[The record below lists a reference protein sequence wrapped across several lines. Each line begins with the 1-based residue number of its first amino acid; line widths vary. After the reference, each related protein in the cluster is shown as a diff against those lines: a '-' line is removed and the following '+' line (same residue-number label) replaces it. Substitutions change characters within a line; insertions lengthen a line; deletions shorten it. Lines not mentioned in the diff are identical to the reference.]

1 MVQPQVEELLNE
13 APLLLT
19 NLSYSLI
26 RQFAAL
32 ILSYLFAIPYGIAA
46 ARSRRAESVMLP
58 ILDVLQSVPI
68 LGFFPVAVLFFISIL
83 GGSRL
88 GVELAAIFLIFTSQ
102 AWNLAFSTYE
112 SVSAIP
118 SELFE
123 ASKAFKLGRMG
134 MILKLYLPSCVPK
147 LVYNGMMSW
156 AGGWYFLVAAEIIT
170 IGSEEYKVPGI
181 GSYIAEATYTGDL
194 GQALLG
200 LGALI
205 FSVVIV
211 DLLLW
216 APLREY
222 AERFRYEA
230 FTAQEMGQPTLYQRS
245 LKWLEKHLRRPS
257 LPIVRLRELEK
268 TKEILSLVYTPLP
281 RVKTHIKFIRILLIV
296 FTVALITF
304 TFYYGGGWVI
314 NGVSWFIKSL
324 KEPQALIELS
334 LLPQALFSSIAR
346 LSLAY
351 LASLGWSLPLAAWL
365 AGRARATLF
374 SVLDVLASIPATALF
389 PLIIN
394 LTIHLP
400 HGLFL
405 TSVILT
411 MTGMQWYILFN
422 LIGGFRS
429 IPSDVVEAARSF
441 GLRRLSLW
449 RRVMLPA
456 VMPALVTG
464 SITGWGGGWNA
475 LIVSEYI
482 NYGGE
487 VYTVL
492 GLGALL
498 DKAAYELGN
507 LPLLLILLIS
517 MTATIVLMNRVV
529 WRRAY
534 HYVLDR
540 YRFE

>member
-1 MVQPQVEELLNE
+1 MQPHVDGLLND
-13 APLLLT
+13 ALLLLT
-19 NLSYSLI
+19 NLSYSLL

-32 ILSYLFAIPYGIAA
+32 VLSYLFAIPYGIAA
-46 ARSRRAESVMLP
+46 ARSRRAESVLLP
-58 ILDVLQSVPI
+58 TLDILQSVPI
-68 LGFFPVAVLFFISIL
+68 LGFFPVAVLFFISVF

-88 GVELAAIFLIFTSQ
+88 GVELAAVFLIFTSQ

-118 SELFE
+118 NELFD
-123 ASKAFKLGRMG
+123 ASRAFRLGRLGLIM
-134 MILKLYLPSCVPK
+134 KLYLPSCVPK

-170 IGSEEYKVPGI
+170 VGSEEYKVPGI
-181 GSYIAEATYTGDL
+181 GSYIAEATYSGNLIHTL
-194 GQALLG
+194 FG
-200 LGALI
+200 LGVLI

-216 APLREY
+216 APLRDY

-230 FTAQEMGQPTLYQRS
+230 FAAQEIGQPKLYQRS
-245 LKWLEKHLRRPS
+245 LKWLEKYLKRPT
-257 LPIVRLRELEK
+257 LPTVRLRGLEK
-268 TKEILSLVYTPLP
+268 TKEIISVVYTPLP
-281 RVKTHIKFIRILLIV
+281 KVRTHRKFISTLLIILVAASLTIILLYQHERI
-296 FTVALITF
+296 IE
-304 TFYYGGGWVI
+304 
-314 NGVSWFIKSL
+314 GVNEFMGSL
-324 KEPQALIELS
+324 KEPQFLRELS
-334 LLPQALFSSIAR
+334 LLPQALFTSLAR
-346 LSLAY
+346 LGLAYVASLA
-351 LASLGWSLPLAAWL
+351 WTLPLAAWL
-365 AGRARATLF
+365 AWRARAAAFGL
-374 SVLDVLASIPATALF
+374 LDVLASIPATALF

-400 HGLFL
+400 YGLFL
-405 TSVILT
+405 TSIILT

-429 IPSDVVEAARSF
+429 IPSDIVEAARSF
-441 GLRRLSLW
+441 GLRGLSLW
-449 RRVMLPA
+449 RMVMLPG
-456 VMPALVTG
+456 VMPALITG

-487 VYTVL
+487 TYAVL
-492 GLGALL
+492 GLGSML
-498 DKAAYELGN
+498 DRAAYELGN
-507 LPLLLILLIS
+507 LTLLLIILVT
-517 MTATIVLMNRVV
+517 MTSTIVLMNRVI

>member
-1 MVQPQVEELLNE
+1 MQPQVEGLFNE
-13 APLLLT
+13 ALLLLS
-19 NLSYSLI
+19 NLSYSLL

-32 ILSYLFAIPYGIAA
+32 ILSYLFAIPYGIVA

-58 ILDVLQSVPI
+58 ILDILQSVPI
-68 LGFFPVAVLFFISIL
+68 LGFFPVAVLFFIAVF
-83 GGSRL
+83 GGSRV

-118 SELFE
+118 NELLE
-123 ASKAFKLGRMG
+123 ASKAFKVGRIGRIM
-134 MILKLYLPSCVPK
+134 KLYLPSCVPK

-170 IGSEEYKVPGI
+170 IGSEEYRVPGI
-181 GSYIAEATYTGDL
+181 GSYIAEATYSGNL
-194 GQALLG
+194 GHALLG

-216 APLREY
+216 APLRGY
-222 AERFRYEA
+222 AERFKYEA
-230 FTAQEMGQPTLYQRS
+230 FAAYEVKQPALYQRS
-245 LKWLEKHLRRPS
+245 LKWLEKRLKRPS
-257 LPIVRLRELEK
+257 LHTARLRGLEK
-268 TKEILSLVYTPLP
+268 TTREIVSIVYRPLP
-281 RVKTHIKFIRILLIV
+281 KVKIHAKLIRILLIGLV
-296 FTVALITF
+296 VVLVTF
-304 TFYYGGGWVI
+304 ISLSQYGRLVKSVGGFV
-314 NGVSWFIKSL
+314 GAL
-324 KEPQALIELS
+324 KEPRFLEELS
-334 LLPQALFSSIAR
+334 LLPQALLASLAR

-351 LASLGWSLPLAAWL
+351 VASLAWTLPLAAWL
-365 AGRARATLF
+365 AWRGAAVF
-374 SVLDVLASIPATALF
+374 SILTVLASIPATALF

-394 LTIHLP
+394 VTIHLP
-400 HGLFL
+400 YGLLL
-405 TSVILT
+405 TSIILT

-429 IPSDVVEAARSF
+429 VPSDIVEAARSF

-449 RRVMLPA
+449 RKVMLPA
-456 VMPALVTG
+456 VMPALITG

-487 VYTVL
+487 TYTVL
-492 GLGALL
+492 GLGSML
-498 DKAAYELGN
+498 DRAAYELGN
-507 LPLLLILLIS
+507 LNLLLITLIT
-517 MTATIVLMNRVV
+517 MTSTIVLMNKVI

-534 HYVLDR
+534 HYTLDR

>member
-1 MVQPQVEELLNE
+1 MQPQAEGLLTE
-13 APLLLT
+13 TLLLLS
-19 NLSYSLI
+19 NLSYSLL
-26 RQFAAL
+26 RQFTAL

-46 ARSRRAESVMLP
+46 ARSRKAESVMLP
-58 ILDVLQSVPI
+58 ILDILQSVPI
-68 LGFFPVAVLFFISIL
+68 LGFFPVAVLFFIAIF

-118 SELFE
+118 NELFD
-123 ASKAFKLGRMG
+123 ASSAFRLGRVGRIM
-134 MILKLYLPSCVPK
+134 KLYLPSCVPK

-170 IGSEEYKVPGI
+170 IGSEEYKVAGI
-181 GSYIAEATYTGDL
+181 GSYIAESTYSGNL
-194 GQALLG
+194 SHALLG

-205 FSVVIV
+205 FSVVMV

-216 APLREY
+216 APLRDY

-230 FTAQEMGQPTLYQRS
+230 FAAQEMGQPTFYLRS
-245 LKWLEKHLRRPS
+245 LKWLEKRLRRPS
-257 LPIVRLRELEK
+257 LPTVRLRSLEK
-268 TKEILSLVYTPLP
+268 TKEIISVVYTPLP
-281 RVKTHIKFIRILLIV
+281 KVKAYLKFVRILSIIL
-296 FTVALITF
+296 VAALVSLTLL
-304 TFYYGGGWVI
+304 YQYGEVI
-314 NGVSWFIKSL
+314 KSVNGFIKSL
-324 KEPQALIELS
+324 KEPQFLIELN
-334 LLPQALFSSIAR
+334 LLPQALFASIAR
-346 LSLAY
+346 LGLAYAASLA
-351 LASLGWSLPLAAWL
+351 WTLPLAAWL
-365 AGRARATLF
+365 AWRARAAAF
-374 SVLDVLASIPATALF
+374 SLLDVLASIPATALF

-394 LTIHLP
+394 ITIHLP
-400 HGLFL
+400 YGLFL
-405 TSVILT
+405 TSIILT

-429 IPSDVVEAARSF
+429 IPSDTVEAARSF
-441 GLRRLSLW
+441 GLRGLSLW
-449 RRVMLPA
+449 RKVKLPG
-456 VMPALVTG
+456 VMPALITG

-487 VYTVL
+487 TYTVL
-492 GLGALL
+492 GLGSML

-507 LPLLLILLIS
+507 LTLLLIILVT
-517 MTATIVLMNRVV
+517 MTSTIMLMNRVI

>member
-1 MVQPQVEELLNE
+1 MQPQAEGLLTE
-13 APLLLT
+13 TLLLLS
-19 NLSYSLI
+19 NLSYSLL
-26 RQFAAL
+26 RQFTAL

-46 ARSRRAESVMLP
+46 ARSRKAESVMLP
-58 ILDVLQSVPI
+58 ILDILQSVPI
-68 LGFFPVAVLFFISIL
+68 LGFFPVAVLFFIAIF

-118 SELFE
+118 NELFD
-123 ASKAFKLGRMG
+123 ASSAFRLGRVGRIM
-134 MILKLYLPSCVPK
+134 KLYLPSCVPK

-170 IGSEEYKVPGI
+170 IGSEEYKVAGI
-181 GSYIAEATYTGDL
+181 GSYIAEATYSGNL
-194 GQALLG
+194 SHALLG

-205 FSVVIV
+205 FSVVMV

-216 APLREY
+216 APLRDY

-230 FTAQEMGQPTLYQRS
+230 FAAQETGQPTFYLRS
-245 LKWLEKHLRRPS
+245 LKWLEKRLRRPS
-257 LPIVRLRELEK
+257 LPTVRLRSLEK
-268 TKEILSLVYTPLP
+268 TKEIISVVYTPLP
-281 RVKTHIKFIRILLIV
+281 KVKAYLKFVRILSIIL
-296 FTVALITF
+296 VAALVSLTLL
-304 TFYYGGGWVI
+304 YQYAEVI
-314 NGVSWFIKSL
+314 KSVNGFIKSL
-324 KEPQALIELS
+324 KEPQFLIELN
-334 LLPQALFSSIAR
+334 LLPQALFASIAR
-346 LSLAY
+346 LGLAYAASLA
-351 LASLGWSLPLAAWL
+351 WTLPLAAWL
-365 AGRARATLF
+365 AWRARAAAF
-374 SVLDVLASIPATALF
+374 SLLGVLASIPATALF

-394 LTIHLP
+394 VTIHLP
-400 HGLFL
+400 YGLFL
-405 TSVILT
+405 TSIILT

-429 IPSDVVEAARSF
+429 IPSDTVEAARSF
-441 GLRRLSLW
+441 GLRGLSLW
-449 RRVMLPA
+449 RTVKLPG
-456 VMPALVTG
+456 VMPALITG

-487 VYTVL
+487 TYTVL
-492 GLGALL
+492 GLGSML

-507 LPLLLILLIS
+507 LTLLLIILVT
-517 MTATIVLMNRVV
+517 MTSTIMLMNRVI

>member
-1 MVQPQVEELLNE
+1 MQPQVEGLLNE

-19 NLSYSLI
+19 NLSYSLL

-32 ILSYLFAIPYGIAA
+32 ILSYLFAIPYGIVA

-58 ILDVLQSVPI
+58 ILDILQSVPI
-68 LGFFPVAVLFFISIL
+68 LGFFPVAVLFFIAIF

-118 SELFE
+118 NELFE
-123 ASKAFKLGRMG
+123 ASKAFRLGRVGRIMR
-134 MILKLYLPSCVPK
+134 LYLPSCVPK
-147 LVYNGMMSW
+147 LVYNGVMSW
-156 AGGWYFLVAAEIIT
+156 AGGWYFLVAAEIVT

-181 GSYIAEATYTGDL
+181 GSYIAEATYAGNL
-194 GQALLG
+194 SHALLG

-216 APLREY
+216 APLRDY

-230 FTAQEMGQPTLYQRS
+230 FTAQEIRQPTLYWRS
-245 LKWLEKHLRRPS
+245 LKWFGKRLKRPQ
-257 LPIVRLRELEK
+257 LPTVRLSGLEK
-268 TKEILSLVYTPLP
+268 TKEIISVIHTPLP
-281 RVKTHIKFIRILLIV
+281 KVKTPLKFIRIILIILIAALVSLVLLYQHE
-296 FTVALITF
+296 TV
-304 TFYYGGGWVI
+304 
-314 NGVSWFIKSL
+314 IKSVNGFMGSL
-324 KEPQALIELS
+324 KDPQFLMELS
-334 LLPQALFSSIAR
+334 LLPQALLASIAR
-346 LSLAY
+346 LGLAYVVSLA
-351 LASLGWSLPLAAWL
+351 WTLPLAAWL
-365 AGRARATLF
+365 AWRARVAAF
-374 SVLDVLASIPATALF
+374 SLIDVLASIPATALF

-394 LTIHLP
+394 VTIHLP
-400 HGLFL
+400 YGLFL
-405 TSVILT
+405 TSIILT

-429 IPSDVVEAARSF
+429 IPSDMVEAARSF
-441 GLRRLSLW
+441 GLRGLSLW
-449 RRVMLPA
+449 RIVMLPS
-456 VMPALVTG
+456 VMPALITG

-487 VYTVL
+487 IYSVL
-492 GLGALL
+492 GLGSML

-507 LPLLLILLIS
+507 LTLLLIIIVT
-517 MTATIVLMNRVV
+517 MTSTIVLMNRLI

-540 YRFE
+540 YKFE

>member
-1 MVQPQVEELLNE
+1 MQPQVEGLLNE
-13 APLLLT
+13 ALLLLS
-19 NLSYSLI
+19 NLSYSLL

-32 ILSYLFAIPYGIAA
+32 ILSYLFAIPYGIVA

-58 ILDVLQSVPI
+58 ILDILQSVPI
-68 LGFFPVAVLFFISIL
+68 LGFFPVAVLFFITIL

-118 SELFE
+118 NELLE
-123 ASKAFKLGRMG
+123 ASRAFRLGRIGRIM
-134 MILKLYLPSCVPK
+134 KLYLPSCVPK

-181 GSYIAEATYTGDL
+181 GSYIAEATYSGNL
-194 GQALLG
+194 SHALLG

-216 APLREY
+216 APLRDY
-222 AERFRYEA
+222 AERFKYEA
-230 FTAQEMGQPTLYQRS
+230 FAAQEVRQPTLYQRS
-245 LKWLEKHLRRPS
+245 LKWLEKRLKRPS
-257 LPIVRLRELEK
+257 LPTARLRSLEK
-268 TKEILSLVYTPLP
+268 TKEIISLVYTPLP
-281 RVKTHIKFIRILLIV
+281 KLKTYLKLIHILCIFLISLLAALVILLHQYE
-296 FTVALITF
+296 T
-304 TFYYGGGWVI
+304 
-314 NGVSWFIKSL
+314 GVKSVSEFIGSL
-324 KEPQALIELS
+324 KEPQFLKELS
-334 LLPQALFSSIAR
+334 LLPQALLASIAR
-346 LSLAY
+346 LGLAYVASLA
-351 LASLGWSLPLAAWL
+351 WTLPLAAWL
-365 AGRARATLF
+365 AWRGAAVF
-374 SVLDVLASIPATALF
+374 SLLGVLASIPATALF

-394 LTIHLP
+394 VTMHLP
-400 HGLFL
+400 YGLFL
-405 TSVILT
+405 TSIILT
-411 MTGMQWYILFN
+411 MTGMQWYLLFN

-429 IPSDVVEAARSF
+429 IPSDIIEAARSF
-441 GLRRLSLW
+441 GLRGLSLW
-449 RRVMLPA
+449 RRVMLPG
-456 VMPALVTG
+456 VMPALITG

-487 VYTVL
+487 TYTVL
-492 GLGALL
+492 GLGSML
-498 DKAAYELGN
+498 DRAAYELGN
-507 LPLLLILLIS
+507 LTLLLIILAT
-517 MTATIVLMNRVV
+517 MTSTIVLMNRVI

-534 HYVLDR
+534 HYTLDR

>member
-1 MVQPQVEELLNE
+1 MQPQVEGLFNE
-13 APLLLT
+13 ALPLLS
-19 NLSYSLI
+19 NLSYSLL

-32 ILSYLFAIPYGIAA
+32 ILSYLFAIPYGIVA

-58 ILDVLQSVPI
+58 ILDILQSVPI
-68 LGFFPVAVLFFISIL
+68 LGFFPVAVLFFIAVF
-83 GGSRL
+83 GGSRM

-118 SELFE
+118 NELLD
-123 ASKAFKLGRMG
+123 ASKAFKLGRIGRIM
-134 MILKLYLPSCVPK
+134 KLYLPSCVPK

-170 IGSEEYKVPGI
+170 IGSEEYRVPGI
-181 GSYIAEATYTGDL
+181 GSYIAEATYSGNL
-194 GQALLG
+194 GHALLG
-200 LGALI
+200 LSALI

-216 APLREY
+216 APLRGY
-222 AERFRYEA
+222 AERFKYEA
-230 FTAQEMGQPTLYQRS
+230 FATYEVKQPALYQRS
-245 LKWLEKHLRRPS
+245 LKWLEKRLKRPS
-257 LPIVRLRELEK
+257 LHTARLRGLEK
-268 TKEILSLVYTPLP
+268 TTREIVSIVYRPLP
-281 RVKTHIKFIRILLIV
+281 KVKIHAKLIRILLIGLV
-296 FTVALITF
+296 VVLVTF
-304 TFYYGGGWVI
+304 ISLSQYGRLV
-314 NGVSWFIKSL
+314 KSVGEFVGAL
-324 KEPQALIELS
+324 KEPRFLEELS
-334 LLPQALFSSIAR
+334 LLPQALLASLAR

-351 LASLGWSLPLAAWL
+351 VASLAWTLPLAAWL
-365 AGRARATLF
+365 AWRGAAVF
-374 SVLDVLASIPATALF
+374 SILTVLASIPATALF

-394 LTIHLP
+394 VTIHLP
-400 HGLFL
+400 YGLLL
-405 TSVILT
+405 TSIILT

-429 IPSDVVEAARSF
+429 VPSDIVEAARSF

-449 RRVMLPA
+449 RKVMLPA
-456 VMPALVTG
+456 VMPALITG

-487 VYTVL
+487 TYTVL
-492 GLGALL
+492 GLGSML
-498 DKAAYELGN
+498 DRAAYELGN
-507 LPLLLILLIS
+507 LNLLLITLIT
-517 MTATIVLMNRVV
+517 MTSTIVLMNRVI

-534 HYVLDR
+534 HYTLDR

>member
-1 MVQPQVEELLNE
+1 MQLQVEGLLDE
-13 APLLLT
+13 APLLFT
-19 NLSYSLI
+19 NLSYSLL

-32 ILSYLFAIPYGIAA
+32 ILSYFFAIPYGIAA

-58 ILDVLQSVPI
+58 ILDILQSVPI

-88 GVELAAIFLIFTSQ
+88 GVELAAVFLIFTSQ

-118 SELFE
+118 NELFD
-123 ASKAFKLGRMG
+123 ASKAFRLGRVG
-134 MILKLYLPSCVPK
+134 QILKLYLPSCVPK

-181 GSYIAEATYTGDL
+181 GSYIAEATYAGNL
-194 GQALLG
+194 SQALLG

-205 FSVVIV
+205 FSVVLV

-216 APLREY
+216 APLRDY
-222 AERFRYEA
+222 AERFRFEA
-230 FTAQEMGQPTLYQRS
+230 FAAQEMRQPTVYRRS
-245 LKWLEKHLRRPS
+245 LKWLEKHLKRPY
-257 LPIVRLRELEK
+257 LPRVRLRGLEK
-268 TKEILSLVYTPLP
+268 TKEIFSIVYTPLP
-281 RVKTHIKFIRILLIV
+281 KVKTHLKFIRVLLII
-296 FTVALITF
+296 FVAALVSLTLL
-304 TFYYGGGWVI
+304 YQYEGVI
-314 NGVSWFIKSL
+314 KSVSGFIESL

-334 LLPQALFSSIAR
+334 LLPQALFASIAR
-346 LSLAY
+346 LGLAYVASLA
-351 LASLGWSLPLAAWL
+351 WTLPLAAWL
-365 AGRARATLF
+365 AWRARAAAF
-374 SVLDVLASIPATALF
+374 SLLDVLASIPATALF
-389 PLIIN
+389 PFIIN
-394 LTIHLP
+394 ATIHLP
-400 HGLFL
+400 YGLFL

-429 IPSDVVEAARSF
+429 LPSDMVEAARSF

-449 RRVMLPA
+449 RRVMLPG
-456 VMPALVTG
+456 VMPALITG

-487 VYTVL
+487 TYMVL
-492 GLGALL
+492 GLGAML

-507 LPLLLILLIS
+507 ITLLFIILVI
-517 MTATIVLMNRVV
+517 MTSTIVLMNRVI

>member
-1 MVQPQVEELLNE
+1 MQPHVDGLLND
-13 APLLLT
+13 ALLLLT
-19 NLSYSLI
+19 NLSYSLL

-32 ILSYLFAIPYGIAA
+32 VLSYLFAIPYGIAA
-46 ARSRRAESVMLP
+46 ARSRRAESVLLP
-58 ILDVLQSVPI
+58 TLDILQSVPI
-68 LGFFPVAVLFFISIL
+68 LGFFPVAVLFFISVF

-88 GVELAAIFLIFTSQ
+88 GVELAAVFLIFTSQ

-118 SELFE
+118 NELFD
-123 ASKAFKLGRMG
+123 ASRAFRLGRLGLIM
-134 MILKLYLPSCVPK
+134 KLYLPSCVPK

-170 IGSEEYKVPGI
+170 VGSEEYKVPGI
-181 GSYIAEATYTGDL
+181 GSYIAEATYSGNL
-194 GQALLG
+194 SHALLG

-216 APLREY
+216 APLRDY

-230 FTAQEMGQPTLYQRS
+230 FAAQEIGQPKLYQRS
-245 LKWLEKHLRRPS
+245 LKWLEKRLKRPT
-257 LPIVRLRELEK
+257 LPVVRLRGLEK
-268 TKEILSLVYTPLP
+268 TKEIISFVYTPLP
-281 RVKTHIKFIRILLIV
+281 KVRTHQKFISTLLIILVAASLTIILLYQHERI
-296 FTVALITF
+296 IE
-304 TFYYGGGWVI
+304 
-314 NGVSWFIKSL
+314 GVNEFMGSL
-324 KEPQALIELS
+324 KEPQFLRELS
-334 LLPQALFSSIAR
+334 LLPQALFTSLAR
-346 LSLAY
+346 LGLAYVASLA
-351 LASLGWSLPLAAWL
+351 WTLPLAAWL
-365 AGRARATLF
+365 AWRARAAAFGL
-374 SVLDVLASIPATALF
+374 LDVLASIPATALF

-400 HGLFL
+400 YGLFL
-405 TSVILT
+405 TSIILT
-411 MTGMQWYILFN
+411 MTGVQWYILFN

-429 IPSDVVEAARSF
+429 IPSDIVEAARSF
-441 GLRRLSLW
+441 GLRGLSLW
-449 RRVMLPA
+449 RMVMLPG
-456 VMPALVTG
+456 VMPALITG

-487 VYTVL
+487 TYAVL
-492 GLGALL
+492 GLGSLL
-498 DKAAYELGN
+498 DRAAYELGN
-507 LPLLLILLIS
+507 LTLLLIILVT
-517 MTATIVLMNRVV
+517 MTSTIVLMNRVI
-529 WRRAY
+529 WRRVY

>member
-1 MVQPQVEELLNE
+1 MQLQVEGLLDE
-13 APLLLT
+13 APLLFT
-19 NLSYSLI
+19 NLSYSLL

-32 ILSYLFAIPYGIAA
+32 ILSYFFAIPYGIAA

-58 ILDVLQSVPI
+58 ILDILQSVPI

-88 GVELAAIFLIFTSQ
+88 GVELAAVFLIFTSQ

-118 SELFE
+118 NELFD
-123 ASKAFKLGRMG
+123 ASKAFRLGRVG
-134 MILKLYLPSCVPK
+134 QILKLYLPSCVPK

-181 GSYIAEATYTGDL
+181 GSYIAEATYAGNL
-194 GQALLG
+194 SQALLG

-205 FSVVIV
+205 FSVVLV

-216 APLREY
+216 APLRDY
-222 AERFRYEA
+222 AERFRFEA
-230 FTAQEMGQPTLYQRS
+230 FAAQEMRQPTVYRRS
-245 LKWLEKHLRRPS
+245 LKWLEKHLKRPY
-257 LPIVRLRELEK
+257 LPRVRLRGLEK
-268 TKEILSLVYTPLP
+268 TKEIFSIVYTPLP
-281 RVKTHIKFIRILLIV
+281 KVKTHLKFIRVLLII
-296 FTVALITF
+296 FVAALVSLTLL
-304 TFYYGGGWVI
+304 YQYEGVI
-314 NGVSWFIKSL
+314 KSVSGFIESL

-334 LLPQALFSSIAR
+334 LLPQALFASIAR
-346 LSLAY
+346 LGLAYVASLA
-351 LASLGWSLPLAAWL
+351 WTLPLAAWL
-365 AGRARATLF
+365 AWRARAAAF
-374 SVLDVLASIPATALF
+374 SLLDVLASIPATALF
-389 PLIIN
+389 PFIIN
-394 LTIHLP
+394 ATIHLP
-400 HGLFL
+400 YGLFL

-429 IPSDVVEAARSF
+429 LPSDMVEAARSF
-441 GLRRLSLW
+441 GLRKLSLW
-449 RRVMLPA
+449 RRVMLPG
-456 VMPALVTG
+456 VMPALITG

-487 VYTVL
+487 TYMVL
-492 GLGALL
+492 GLGAML

-507 LPLLLILLIS
+507 ITLLFIILVI
-517 MTATIVLMNRVV
+517 MTSTIVLMNRVI

>member
-1 MVQPQVEELLNE
+1 MQPQAEGLLTE
-13 APLLLT
+13 TLLLLS
-19 NLSYSLI
+19 NLSYSLL
-26 RQFAAL
+26 RQFTAL
-32 ILSYLFAIPYGIAA
+32 ILSYLFAIPYGIVA

-58 ILDVLQSVPI
+58 ILDILQSVPI
-68 LGFFPVAVLFFISIL
+68 LGFFPVAVLFFIAIF

-118 SELFE
+118 NELFD
-123 ASKAFKLGRMG
+123 ASSALRLGRVGRIM
-134 MILKLYLPSCVPK
+134 KLYLPSCVPK

-156 AGGWYFLVAAEIIT
+156 AGGWYFLVAAEMIT
-170 IGSEEYKVPGI
+170 IGSEEYKVAGI
-181 GSYIAEATYTGDL
+181 GSYIAEATYSGNL
-194 GQALLG
+194 SHALLG

-205 FSVVIV
+205 FSVVMV

-216 APLREY
+216 APLRDY

-230 FTAQEMGQPTLYQRS
+230 FAAQEMGQPTFYLRS
-245 LKWLEKHLRRPS
+245 LKWLEKRLRRPS
-257 LPIVRLRELEK
+257 LPTVRLRSLEK
-268 TKEILSLVYTPLP
+268 TKEIISVVYTPLP
-281 RVKTHIKFIRILLIV
+281 KVKAYLKFVRILSIIL
-296 FTVALITF
+296 VAALVSLTLL
-304 TFYYGGGWVI
+304 YQYGEVI
-314 NGVSWFIKSL
+314 KSVNGFIKSL
-324 KEPQALIELS
+324 KEPQFLIELN
-334 LLPQALFSSIAR
+334 LLPQALFASIAR
-346 LSLAY
+346 LGLAYAASLA
-351 LASLGWSLPLAAWL
+351 WTLPLAAWL
-365 AGRARATLF
+365 AWRARAAAF
-374 SVLDVLASIPATALF
+374 SLLGVLASIPATALF

-394 LTIHLP
+394 VTIHLP
-400 HGLFL
+400 YGLFL
-405 TSVILT
+405 TSIILT

-429 IPSDVVEAARSF
+429 IPSDTVETARSF
-441 GLRRLSLW
+441 GLRGLSLW
-449 RRVMLPA
+449 RKVKLPS
-456 VMPALVTG
+456 VMPALITG

-487 VYTVL
+487 TYTVL
-492 GLGALL
+492 GLGSML

-507 LPLLLILLIS
+507 LTLLLIILVT
-517 MTATIVLMNRVV
+517 MTSTIMLMNRVI

>member
-1 MVQPQVEELLNE
+1 MQPQVEGLLNE
-13 APLLLT
+13 VPLLLS
-19 NLSYSLI
+19 NLSYSLL

-32 ILSYLFAIPYGIAA
+32 LLSYLFAIPYGIVA

-58 ILDVLQSVPI
+58 ILDILQSVPI
-68 LGFFPVAVLFFISIL
+68 LGFFPVAVLFFIAVF

-88 GVELAAIFLIFTSQ
+88 GVELAAVFLIFTSQ

-118 SELFE
+118 NELFE
-123 ASKAFKLGRMG
+123 ASKAFRLGRVGRIM
-134 MILKLYLPSCVPK
+134 KLYLPSCVPK

-170 IGSEEYKVPGI
+170 IGSEEFKVPGI
-181 GSYIAEATYTGDL
+181 GSYIAEATYSGNL
-194 GQALLG
+194 SHALLG

-216 APLREY
+216 APLRDY

-230 FTAQEMGQPTLYQRS
+230 FTAQEARQPTLYQRS
-245 LKWLEKHLRRPS
+245 LKWFGKRLKKPS
-257 LPIVRLRELEK
+257 LPTVRLRALEK
-268 TKEILSLVYTPLP
+268 TKEIISIVYTPMP
-281 RVKTHIKFIRILLIV
+281 KVKTTLKFIRILLIISIA
-296 FTVALITF
+296 ALISLILL
-304 TFYYGGGWVI
+304 YQYEAV
-314 NGVSWFIKSL
+314 VKSVNRFMELL
-324 KEPQALIELS
+324 KEPQFFIELS
-334 LLPQALFSSIAR
+334 LLPQALLASIAR
-346 LSLAY
+346 LGLAYAASLA
-351 LASLGWSLPLAAWL
+351 WTLPLAAWL
-365 AGRARATLF
+365 AWRARTATF
-374 SVLDVLASIPATALF
+374 SLLDVLASIPATALF

-394 LTIHLP
+394 VTIHLP
-400 HGLFL
+400 YGLFL
-405 TSVILT
+405 TSIILT

-429 IPSDVVEAARSF
+429 IPSDIIEAARSF
-441 GLRRLSLW
+441 GLRGLSLW
-449 RRVMLPA
+449 RRVMLPG
-456 VMPALVTG
+456 VMPALITG

-487 VYTVL
+487 TYTVL
-492 GLGALL
+492 GLGSML
-498 DKAAYELGN
+498 DRAAYELGN
-507 LPLLLILLIS
+507 LTLLLIILVT
-517 MTATIVLMNRVV
+517 MTSTIVLMNRVI

-534 HYVLDR
+534 HYVLHR

>member
-1 MVQPQVEELLNE
+1 MQPQVEGLLNE
-13 APLLLT
+13 ALLLLS
-19 NLSYSLI
+19 NLSYSLV

-32 ILSYLFAIPYGIAA
+32 VLSYLFAIPYGIVA

-58 ILDVLQSVPI
+58 ILDILQSVPI
-68 LGFFPVAVLFFISIL
+68 LGFFPVAVLIFIAVF
-83 GGSRL
+83 GGSRV

-118 SELFE
+118 NELLE
-123 ASKAFKLGRMG
+123 ASKALRLGRVGRM
-134 MILKLYLPSCVPK
+134 MKLYLPSCVPK

-170 IGSEEYKVPGI
+170 IGSEEYRVLGI
-181 GSYIAEATYTGDL
+181 GSYITEATYSGNL
-194 GQALLG
+194 SHALLG

-205 FSVVIV
+205 FTVVVV

-216 APLREY
+216 APLRDY
-222 AERFRYEA
+222 AERFKYEA
-230 FTAQEMGQPTLYQRS
+230 FAHETRQPTFYQRS
-245 LKWLEKHLRRPS
+245 LKWLEKRLKRPS
-257 LPIVRLRELEK
+257 LPTARLHGLEK
-268 TKEILSLVYTPLP
+268 SKEIISVVYRPLSKVEMHTKL
-281 RVKTHIKFIRILLIV
+281 IRILLISV
-296 FTVALITF
+296 VVVLVTF
-304 TFYYGGGWVI
+304 ILLSQYERLVKNIVGFVE
-314 NGVSWFIKSL
+314 SL
-324 KEPQALIELS
+324 KEPQSLKELS
-334 LLPQALFSSIAR
+334 LLPQALLASIAR

-351 LASLGWSLPLAAWL
+351 VASLAWTLPLAAWL
-365 AGRARATLF
+365 AWRGAAIF
-374 SVLDVLASIPATALF
+374 SLLGVLASIPATALF

-394 LTIHLP
+394 VTIHLP
-400 HGLFL
+400 YGLFL
-405 TSVILT
+405 TSIILT

-429 IPSDVVEAARSF
+429 VPSDIVEAARSF

-449 RRVMLPA
+449 RTVMLPA
-456 VMPALVTG
+456 VMPALITG

-487 VYTVL
+487 TYTVL
-492 GLGALL
+492 GLGSML
-498 DKAAYELGN
+498 DRAAYELGN
-507 LPLLLILLIS
+507 LTLLLIILIT
-517 MTATIVLMNRVV
+517 MTSTIVFMNRVI

-534 HYVLDR
+534 HYTLDR

>member
-1 MVQPQVEELLNE
+1 MQPQAEGLLTE
-13 APLLLT
+13 TLLLLS
-19 NLSYSLI
+19 NLSYSLL
-26 RQFAAL
+26 RQFTAL

-46 ARSRRAESVMLP
+46 ARSRKAESVMLP
-58 ILDVLQSVPI
+58 ILDILQSVPI
-68 LGFFPVAVLFFISIL
+68 LGFFPVAVLFFIAIF

-118 SELFE
+118 NELFD
-123 ASKAFKLGRMG
+123 ASSAFRLGRVGRIM
-134 MILKLYLPSCVPK
+134 KLYLPSCVPK

-170 IGSEEYKVPGI
+170 IGSEEYKVAGI
-181 GSYIAEATYTGDL
+181 GSYIAEATYSGNL
-194 GQALLG
+194 SHALLG

-205 FSVVIV
+205 FSVVMV

-216 APLREY
+216 APLRDY

-230 FTAQEMGQPTLYQRS
+230 FAAQETGQPTFYLRS
-245 LKWLEKHLRRPS
+245 LKWLEKRLRRPS
-257 LPIVRLRELEK
+257 LPTVRLRSLEK
-268 TKEILSLVYTPLP
+268 TKEIISVVYTPLP
-281 RVKTHIKFIRILLIV
+281 KVKAYLKFVRILSIIL
-296 FTVALITF
+296 VAALVSLTLL
-304 TFYYGGGWVI
+304 YQYGEVI
-314 NGVSWFIKSL
+314 KSVNGFIKSL
-324 KEPQALIELS
+324 KEPQFLIELN
-334 LLPQALFSSIAR
+334 LLPQALFASIAR
-346 LSLAY
+346 LGLAYAASLA
-351 LASLGWSLPLAAWL
+351 WTLPLAAWL
-365 AGRARATLF
+365 AWRARAAAF
-374 SVLDVLASIPATALF
+374 SLLDVLASIPATALF

-394 LTIHLP
+394 ITIHLP
-400 HGLFL
+400 YGLFL
-405 TSVILT
+405 TSIILT

-429 IPSDVVEAARSF
+429 IPSDTVEAARSF
-441 GLRRLSLW
+441 GLRGLSLW
-449 RRVMLPA
+449 RKVKLPG
-456 VMPALVTG
+456 VMPALITG

-487 VYTVL
+487 TYTVL
-492 GLGALL
+492 GLGSML

-507 LPLLLILLIS
+507 LTLLLIILVT
-517 MTATIVLMNRVV
+517 MTSTIMLMNRVI